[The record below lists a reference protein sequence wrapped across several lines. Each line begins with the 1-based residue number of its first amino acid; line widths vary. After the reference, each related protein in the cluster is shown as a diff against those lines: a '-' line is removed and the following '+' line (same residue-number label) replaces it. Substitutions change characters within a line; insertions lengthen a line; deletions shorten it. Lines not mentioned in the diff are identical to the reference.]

1 MGFKSISVEDAA
13 QSIKNGALIIDV
25 REPNEFYQAHLER
38 AFLVPLST
46 ITAEKIQKLNP
57 QNKTILIHCRSG
69 KRSKVA
75 ADILL
80 SQDYSGEIL
89 ELDEGIIAWID
100 ANQPILSDL

>member
-13 QSIKNGALIIDV
+13 LSIKNGSIIIDV
-25 REPNEFYQAHLER
+25 REPNEFEQAHLENGI
-38 AFLVPLST
+38 LVPLST

-57 QNKTILIHCRSG
+57 HNKTILIHCRSG

-89 ELDEGIIAWID
+89 ELDQGIDAWINS
-100 ANQPILSDL
+100 NQPTISER

>member
-13 QSIKNGALIIDV
+13 LSIKNGSIIIDV
-25 REPNEFYQAHLER
+25 REPNEFQQAHLENGI
-38 AFLVPLST
+38 LIPLST

-89 ELDEGIIAWID
+89 ELDEGIDAWINS
-100 ANQPILSDL
+100 NQPTISER

>member
-25 REPNEFYQAHLER
+25 REPNEFDQAHLER

-46 ITAEKIQKLNP
+46 ITAEKIKKLNP

>member
-1 MGFKSISVEDAA
+1 M
-13 QSIKNGALIIDV
+13 IIL
-25 REPNEFYQAHLER
+25 R
-38 AFLVPLST
+38 
-46 ITAEKIQKLNP
+46 
-57 QNKTILIHCRSG
+57 NKTILIHCRSG